1 MSDDALDGTISWREL
16 LSDTTMIL
24 GDATHAR
31 WICET
36 ATGSSPDEFRGMLDA
51 PATERSVHHLDAMV
65 ARARTGEPIQYVLG
79 AWGFRHLDLVVDRR
93 VLIPRPETELL
104 VDLARERAADIAGR
118 RTIVDLG
125 TGSGAIG
132 LALASELPLAGT
144 TVVLTDESSEA
155 LDVARANLAGLG
167 RAASNV
173 TITRGDWFDAL
184 HPGLIADVIVTNP
197 PYVAAGSPDL
207 DDVVARWEPASALM
221 AGPDGLDAIRR
232 IVGGARGHLTEG
244 GWLLI
249 EHGHD
254 QGAAVRG
261 LFEDAGFESV
271 ETHRDLAGRER
282 VTSGRT

>member
-1 MSDDALDGTISWREL
+1 MVAHNDKPVLHVDTVEDWEQWLDADP
-16 LSDTTMIL
+16 
-24 GDATHAR
+24 
-31 WICET
+31 
-36 ATGSSPDEFRGMLDA
+36 SPDGVRLRLRKTSTRKPGITYA
-51 PATERSVHHLDAMV
+51 
-65 ARARTGEPIQYVLG
+65 
-79 AWGFRHLDLVVDRR
+79 
-93 VLIPRPETELL
+93 
-104 VDLARERAADIAGR
+104 
-118 RTIVDLG
+118 
-125 TGSGAIG
+125 
-132 LALASELPLAGT
+132 
-144 TVVLTDESSEA
+144 EA
-155 LDVARANLAGLG
+155 LDVARSNLAGLG

-232 IVGGARGHLTEG
+232 IVSGARGHLTEG

>member
-1 MSDDALDGTISWREL
+1 
-16 LSDTTMIL
+16 MIARRS
-24 GDATHAR
+24 GSATR
-31 WICET
+31 Q
-36 ATGSSPDEFRGMLDA
+36 A
-51 PATERSVHHLDAMV
+51 P
-65 ARARTGEPIQYVLG
+65 RARSGRSREP
-79 AWGFRHLDLVVDRR
+79 RHPSKPCR
-93 VLIPRPETELL
+93 VGLASLHDPL
-104 VDLARERAADIAGR
+104 LAR
-118 RTIVDLG
+118 
-125 TGSGAIG
+125 
-132 LALASELPLAGT
+132 
-144 TVVLTDESSEA
+144 
-155 LDVARANLAGLG
+155 RANLAGLG